1 MNSILFFNP
10 TVRRPAAC
18 ANRGARAA
26 RRTRAV
32 QGEALEDP
40 RAETHIAGGQVTAKS
55 GNRPAKMTNMQDFDP
70 TARRRVVSAAR
81 LARTPIPGDPAT
93 A

>member
-1 MNSILFFNP
+1 MNSIRFFNP
-10 TVRRPAAC
+10 TVRRPVVC

-26 RRTRAV
+26 RR
-32 QGEALEDP
+32 GETLEDP
-40 RAETHIAGGQVTAKS
+40 HAETHIAGEQVIAKS

-70 TARRRVVSAAR
+70 TARRRAVSAAR
-81 LARTPIPGDPAT
+81 LARTPIQGDPAT

>member
-1 MNSILFFNP
+1 MNSIRFFNP
-10 TVRRPAAC
+10 TVRRLAAY

-32 QGEALEDP
+32 QGGALEHQP
-40 RAETHIAGGQVTAKS
+40 VETHIAGEQVIVKS
-55 GNRPAKMTNMQDFDP
+55 GNRPAKMTSIQDFDP
-70 TARRRVVSAAR
+70 TARRRAASAAR
-81 LARTPIPGDPAT
+81 LARTPIQGDPAT

>member
-1 MNSILFFNP
+1 MNSIRFFNP
-10 TVRRPAAC
+10 TVRRPVAY

-26 RRTRAV
+26 RRTLEV

-40 RAETHIAGGQVTAKS
+40 PAETHIAGEQVIAKN
-55 GNRPAKMTNMQDFDP
+55 GNRPAKMTNILNFDP
-70 TARRRVVSAAR
+70 TARRRAVSAAR
-81 LARTPIPGDPAT
+81 LARTPIQGDPAT